1 MSIKL
6 DLLTSPNHG
15 MYEYFR
21 KKIMNNIY
29 SESREDMNQFDVKSF

>member
-21 KKIMNNIY
+21 KKIINNIY
-29 SESREDMNQFDVKSF
+29 SESKDMNQFDVKSS